1 MKVSGRGNFFI
12 PSTAKW
18 LFANTYSETVQDTR
32 QYLATVTIR
41 HHKPLFLN
49 KFNNFDAKE

>member
-1 MKVSGRGNFFI
+1 MKVSRSGDFFI
-12 PSTAKW
+12 ASAGKW
-18 LFANTYSETVQDTR
+18 LFANTYSETIQDTR

>member
-1 MKVSGRGNFFI
+1 MKVSRRGNFLI
-12 PSTAKW
+12 RDARKW

>member
-1 MKVSGRGNFFI
+1 MKVSRSGDFFI
-12 PSTAKW
+12 ASAGKW